1 MQRSHE
7 SKGKTIHCSTP
18 TFVLDLV
25 VFFIY
30 QTLTSK
36 GPSTL
41 GLCLGSGHMA
51 ASSVGNAMGW
61 PNVGTA
67 GWTCFH
73 SLLETRILCAEYFFS
88 YDISKA
94 DSGIRFGILTGK
106 YK

>member
-1 MQRSHE
+1 
-7 SKGKTIHCSTP
+7 
-18 TFVLDLV
+18 
-25 VFFIY
+25 
-30 QTLTSK
+30 
-36 GPSTL
+36 
-41 GLCLGSGHMA
+41 MA

-67 GWTCFH
+67 VARLDLF
-73 SLLETRILCAEYFFS
+73 SLTTGNKNFVRRIFFF